1 MIIGGAAGIA
11 ASIAV
16 TRGVA
21 VQDVPLDALNAA
33 LRAAGQL
40 VDLPSGSAATAAGG
54 GGSATAAATAER
66 PLAPTTCSSLPDLT
80 TVAQDLT
87 VPPLSPGPPRP
98 GRRTRMQLGGMWTS
112 RPAYAILYT
121 PPEWPERVATASA
134 GSTAS
139 ADSAATGSANSA
151 DSAATGSADSAATGS
166 ADSAATGS
174 AGRTTGAD
182 SAPSQPERLP
192 IIIELPGNGGFHD
205 HFGDVCTGLPE
216 NSSLGFGLSGGEG
229 ALWAAV
235 PFLHTNYSLAKQ
247 W

>member
-16 TRGVA
+16 TRGIA

-139 ADSAATGSANSA
+139 ADSAATGSA
-151 DSAATGSADSAATGS
+151 
-166 ADSAATGS
+166 
-174 AGRTTGAD
+174 GRTTGAD